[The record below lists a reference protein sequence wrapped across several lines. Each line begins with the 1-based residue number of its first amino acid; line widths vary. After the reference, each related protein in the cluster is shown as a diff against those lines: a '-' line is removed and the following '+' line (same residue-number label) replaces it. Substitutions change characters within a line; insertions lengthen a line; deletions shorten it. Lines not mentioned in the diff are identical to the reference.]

1 LAKPSTATPNRELKT
16 MSSNY
21 KNWIRRGAMV
31 LTIYALG
38 IMEAYYLPRY
48 GIEWML
54 GAIGVT
60 VFLAGYWVRTNW
72 D

>member
-1 LAKPSTATPNRELKT
+1 
-16 MSSNY
+16 
-21 KNWIRRGAMV
+21 MV